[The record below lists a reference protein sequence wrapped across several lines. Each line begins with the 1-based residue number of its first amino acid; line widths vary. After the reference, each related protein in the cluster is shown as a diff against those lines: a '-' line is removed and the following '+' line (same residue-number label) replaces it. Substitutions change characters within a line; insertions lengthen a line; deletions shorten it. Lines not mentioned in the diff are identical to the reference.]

1 MTRRTEICLFNCKAV
16 RLFILLGLAC
26 SGAYT
31 SAQLSPAAAAKFRQ
45 GTSALQQ
52 GQLDNAAAS
61 FESVIHDSPAFAEAY
76 FNLGLVREQQGRF
89 NDALVPLQ
97 HALAL
102 KPSLR
107 GANLF
112 LGIAQYR
119 LNHYKPALAA
129 LGREVRVNSA
139 DAKAWMWLGVT
150 QLAAEQPEEAVA
162 ALDKAAKLAPDDVDI
177 LYHRGRA
184 HMLVSKQSYE
194 HMLRADPGS
203 WRVRQVLAQA
213 DAEANRYQDAIAE
226 YQAAIKLAPE
236 QPGLNEEL
244 GTQYWNNGE
253 MEKAEGAYRR
263 ELEIDPE
270 SILAQY
276 KLGSIRIERAKPREG
291 KPLVEAALRQS
302 PKLRDAQYYL
312 GRADMQI
319 GNDQAAV
326 EEFKSAISGDS
337 DPEIVQQAY
346 YQLAQV
352 YRRLHRTQEA
362 QEALAVF
369 QKLKNEG
376 SENQQKRLEKKQ
388 GSSEPGDSSPN
399 QN

>member
-1 MTRRTEICLFNCKAV
+1 
-16 RLFILLGLAC
+16 
-26 SGAYT
+26 
-31 SAQLSPAAAAKFRQ
+31 
-45 GTSALQQ
+45 
-52 GQLDNAAAS
+52 
-61 FESVIHDSPAFAEAY
+61 
-76 FNLGLVREQQGRF
+76 
-89 NDALVPLQ
+89 
-97 HALAL
+97 
-102 KPSLR
+102 
-107 GANLF
+107 
-112 LGIAQYR
+112 
-119 LNHYKPALAA
+119 
-129 LGREVRVNSA
+129 
-139 DAKAWMWLGVT
+139 
-150 QLAAEQPEEAVA
+150 
-162 ALDKAAKLAPDDVDI
+162 
-177 LYHRGRA
+177 
-184 HMLVSKQSYE
+184 
-194 HMLRADPGS
+194 
-203 WRVRQVLAQA
+203 
-213 DAEANRYQDAIAE
+213 
-226 YQAAIKLAPE
+226 PE

-253 MEKAEGAYRR
+253 MEKAEAAYGR

-326 EEFKSAISGDS
+326 EEFKSAISGDT

-369 QKLKNEG
+369 QKLKNEA

-388 GSSEPGDSSPN
+388 RSGEAGDMSPSPPS